1 MGIEPGDKVLE
12 LRLRE
17 LEEEVSALR
26 HAEKALREEL
36 ERYRRSSESLN
47 MLLLG
52 MEDPILVADQSG
64 GAVLFNRAYSRLIRE
79 MLGIEMRPGLR
90 PHEVMPDR
98 SFWDRLVRRVQKGE
112 KFSAQYSRTFGDG
125 ELRHFEIR
133 FYPLFE
139 GRRFT
144 GFTEH
149 IRDVTARKR
158 AEEAFNR
165 EKVLLEELFRSSRAA
180 IVMGDSKSRVVRINE
195 SFTRLFGYT
204 SEEALGKHVDDLITP
219 PEFRADAEDKRKRVW
234 SGEISEYDAVRRRKD
249 GTLVDVSVMVSPI
262 YIEGKRIG
270 AYALYRDITEK
281 MLSRKALE
289 KEKALLGQLFESSQM
304 AIVMG
309 GEKGRILRISKAFTR
324 MFGYTPKEALGR
336 RVKDLIIPEEYHEEA
351 ERHRRRVCDGEIT
364 EYEAIRKRKDGSR
377 LDVSIFMS
385 PIYIRGEQTG
395 AYILY
400 QDITD
405 RKRTERAL
413 QESEKKYRT
422 LFNQI
427 GDAVLIFDQ
436 DTMEILDC
444 NQSAIDRYGYSREEW
459 RTMKPYDLHPPEDLE
474 EVKRNIQNTTF
485 MPHWY
490 THLTKDG
497 KRIPVE
503 IYSNVITLDQRR
515 VCISIIR
522 DVSERK
528 AVEDQLR
535 RSEEKFRTLA
545 ENSPFGLSILNER
558 GKFEYFN
565 RRFTEILGYTLADI
579 PDKNTWFRKAY
590 PDPAYRER
598 VMAAWENDMAGV
610 KAGIPGER
618 SFTVRCKDGK
628 EKVILFRNVEMAD
641 GKQYMTYE
649 DVTER
654 KKLEIQLRQAQKME
668 AIGTLAGGIAHDFNN
683 ILSGVIGYAEL
694 ALEEV
699 ERGTTLEK
707 DIRRVLEAG
716 TRAKDLVN
724 QILAFSRQ
732 QDQELRPMQIG
743 PVIKEALK
751 LLRASIPSTID
762 IRQDI
767 RGDLLVMA
775 DPTQI
780 HQILMNLCTNA
791 CHAMEEGGG
800 VLEVGLK
807 QVYLD
812 RNFTS
817 RHPEIAPGSY
827 LQLTVKDTGSGIPPE
842 IMDRIFDPFFTTKGE
857 AKGTGMGLSVVHGIV
872 KAHGGTITA
881 YSEHGRGSTFHVFLP
896 VVDESGTIERGT
908 DQPLQ
913 TGTERILFVDDEEFQ
928 VDLGKQMLERL
939 GYKVTVRTSSVEA
952 LKLFRS
958 NPYDF
963 DLVITDMTM
972 PGMTGDVLAR
982 ELIAER
988 PDIPVILCTGFSTQ
1002 ITEEKAL
1009 EMGIRAFV
1017 MKPIIM
1023 SEISHTIR
1031 RVLEKDSGSGF
1042 SD

>member
-1 MGIEPGDKVLE
+1 
-12 LRLRE
+12 
-17 LEEEVSALR
+17 
-26 HAEKALREEL
+26 
-36 ERYRRSSESLN
+36 
-47 MLLLG
+47 
-52 MEDPILVADQSG
+52 
-64 GAVLFNRAYSRLIRE
+64 
-79 MLGIEMRPGLR
+79 
-90 PHEVMPDR
+90 
-98 SFWDRLVRRVQKGE
+98 
-112 KFSAQYSRTFGDG
+112 
-125 ELRHFEIR
+125 
-133 FYPLFE
+133 
-139 GRRFT
+139 
-144 GFTEH
+144 
-149 IRDVTARKR
+149 
-158 AEEAFNR
+158 
-165 EKVLLEELFRSSRAA
+165 
-180 IVMGDSKSRVVRINE
+180 
-195 SFTRLFGYT
+195 
-204 SEEALGKHVDDLITP
+204 
-219 PEFRADAEDKRKRVW
+219 
-234 SGEISEYDAVRRRKD
+234 
-249 GTLVDVSVMVSPI
+249 
-262 YIEGKRIG
+262 
-270 AYALYRDITEK
+270 
-281 MLSRKALE
+281 
-289 KEKALLGQLFESSQM
+289 
-304 AIVMG
+304 
-309 GEKGRILRISKAFTR
+309 
-324 MFGYTPKEALGR
+324 
-336 RVKDLIIPEEYHEEA
+336 
-351 ERHRRRVCDGEIT
+351 
-364 EYEAIRKRKDGSR
+364 
-377 LDVSIFMS
+377 
-385 PIYIRGEQTG
+385 
-395 AYILY
+395 
-400 QDITD
+400 
-405 RKRTERAL
+405 
-413 QESEKKYRT
+413 
-422 LFNQI
+422 
-427 GDAVLIFDQ
+427 
-436 DTMEILDC
+436 
-444 NQSAIDRYGYSREEW
+444 
-459 RTMKPYDLHPPEDLE
+459 
-474 EVKRNIQNTTF
+474 
-485 MPHWY
+485 
-490 THLTKDG
+490 
-497 KRIPVE
+497 
-503 IYSNVITLDQRR
+503 
-515 VCISIIR
+515 
-522 DVSERK
+522 
-528 AVEDQLR
+528 
-535 RSEEKFRTLA
+535 
-545 ENSPFGLSILNER
+545 
-558 GKFEYFN
+558 
-565 RRFTEILGYTLADI
+565 
-579 PDKNTWFRKAY
+579 
-590 PDPAYRER
+590 
-598 VMAAWENDMAGV
+598 MAAWENDMAGV

-654 KKLEIQLRQAQKME
+654 KRLEIQLRQAQKME

-732 QDQELRPMQIG
+732 REQELRPMQIG

-767 RGDLLVMA
+767 RGDPLVMA

-807 QVYLD
+807 EVYLD

>member
-165 EKVLLEELFRSSRAA
+165 EKVLLEELSRSSRAA

-219 PEFRADAEDKRKRVW
+219 PEFRADAEDKCKMVW

-309 GEKGRILRISKAFTR
+309 GEKGRILRINKAFTR

-444 NQSAIDRYGYSREEW
+444 NQSAIDRYGYTREEW

-515 VCISIIR
+515 ICISIIR

-535 RSEEKFRTLA
+535 RSEEKFRRLA
-545 ENSPFGLSILNER
+545 ENSPFGLSIMNRR
-558 GKFEYFN
+558 GEFEYFN

-654 KKLEIQLRQAQKME
+654 KRLEIQLRQAQKME

-732 QDQELRPMQIG
+732 REQELRPMQIG

-767 RGDLLVMA
+767 RGDPLVMA

-827 LQLTVKDTGSGIPPE
+827 MQLTVKDTGSGIPPE